1 MGNFP
6 SAICQLPSAAPHW
19 SAFVFL
25 LAVLN
30 CGAFAQLIIER
41 TVEVNQTI
49 ADREQYVST
58 VVWANTGLSSI
69 SRVAVGLTFT
79 NASATRPMVLGQ
91 YLGTLTYG
99 TASEEERM
107 AQLFSPTNALSGFAP
122 NYTVESALDGPRL
135 ASDTWS
141 VLVSD
146 QVKGGGAAV
155 WSSWKRCEKQNRL
168 SRKCHVAG
176 R

>member
-6 SAICQLPSAAPHW
+6 SAICQLPSSAPHW

-107 AQLFSPTNALSGFAP
+107 AQLFSPNLS
-122 NYTVESALDGPRL
+122 
-135 ASDTWS
+135 
-141 VLVSD
+141 
-146 QVKGGGAAV
+146 
-155 WSSWKRCEKQNRL
+155 
-168 SRKCHVAG
+168 
-176 R
+176 